1 MSFRVDSD
9 QVCSRDSGV
18 LRVEIT
24 KATRGMKV
32 AGEIY
37 HLKKLPYDSRETSGL
52 MLTQCIRKKLEKF
65 VSCVSR
71 L

>member
-37 HLKKLPYDSRETSGL
+37 HLK
-52 MLTQCIRKKLEKF
+52 
-65 VSCVSR
+65 
-71 L
+71 